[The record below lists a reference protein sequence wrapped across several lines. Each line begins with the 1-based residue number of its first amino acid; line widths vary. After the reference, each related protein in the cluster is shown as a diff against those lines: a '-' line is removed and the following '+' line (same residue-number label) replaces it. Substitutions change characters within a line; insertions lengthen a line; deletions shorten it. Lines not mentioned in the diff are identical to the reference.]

1 MFGSD
6 VFNTG
11 LPAFSLA
18 APFLFDLP
26 PDPNF
31 NCPASVQPCESIFV
45 VLYLPQVFGA
55 GLRTCL
61 DGHDGGG
68 VDGQNV
74 DEAEGISS
82 RARWHTRLRGG
93 VPVAIGNPLFDFFD
107 EPALIAARPQGPLYA

>member
-6 VFNTG
+6 IFNTG

-26 PDPNF
+26 PYPQLDY
-31 NCPASVQPCESIFV
+31 PASVQPCESIFV

-61 DGHDGGG
+61 DGHDGCG
-68 VDGQNV
+68 VDSENV

-82 RARWHTRLRGG
+82 RTRWHTRLRG
-93 VPVAIGNPLFDFFD
+93 PIADPLFDFFD